1 MNPFKDVEMYLIP
14 LIVAAASWVI
24 AQVVDAS
31 CSSDFCES
39 TESAFKRLYLFILF
53 CLFAVTYRHLSG
65 MFAYIKEILPGLLQ
79 SPLAARVAER
89 PSS

>member
-1 MNPFKDVEMYLIP
+1 MYIIP
-14 LIVAAASWVI
+14 LVVAAASWVI

-31 CSSDFCES
+31 CSTDFCES

-65 MFAYIKEILPGLLQ
+65 MFSYVKELLPGLLQ
-79 SPLAARVAER
+79 NPIVHRAMET
-89 PSS
+89 PSSRAS